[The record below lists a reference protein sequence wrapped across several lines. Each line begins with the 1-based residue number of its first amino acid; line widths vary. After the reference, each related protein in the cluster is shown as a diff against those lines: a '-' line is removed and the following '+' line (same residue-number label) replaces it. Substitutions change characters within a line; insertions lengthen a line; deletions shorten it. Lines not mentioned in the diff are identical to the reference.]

1 MGMSSREDVRSSC
14 SALARMLQKT
24 AGRTHVSKGKK
35 KRLFFDTART
45 STRTRV
51 IPRAA
56 ICRARTRGSLPSGD
70 PSSNPDFQMED
81 DVCMYVRL
89 HAKRHSRKKKKG
101 GGGGGGEQ
109 ANSPSAYSQT
119 PWGGASA
126 MSTII
131 LLACSLQSIFS
142 ASARPAVTASGPSPP
157 PEAYKLERSR
167 WTLSMS
173 DEKPKLRVT

>member
-1 MGMSSREDVRSSC
+1 
-14 SALARMLQKT
+14 MLQ
-24 AGRTHVSKGKK
+24 RTYRWMSQEKNQCERPEH
-35 KRLFFDTART
+35 
-45 STRTRV
+45 RTRV

-56 ICRARTRGSLPSGD
+56 ICLARTSGSLLSGD
-70 PSSNPDFQMED
+70 PSSNPGRRRIEIRRPFPT
-81 DVCMYVRL
+81 
-89 HAKRHSRKKKKG
+89 SKKK
-101 GGGGGGEQ
+101 EHTH
-109 ANSPSAYSQT
+109 APSPYSPI

-131 LLACSLQSIFS
+131 LLACSLHSILS

-167 WTLSMS
+167 CTLSMS